1 MGRLQTFWRS
11 RPVQIGLGAIGVI
24 ALIVSA
30 IFLVRLFNPTAE
42 APAASF
48 GGVFTGTT
56 EGDTGEID
64 EESFPSEW
72 LASVGDIVYA
82 ANGDAY
88 FTNQDLNQIF
98 ILREGKAEPFAG
110 TGEAGYRDGP
120 KEQAK
125 FTSPTALALDNS
137 GNLYVTDRGNH
148 RVRVVNIASG
158 TVITLAGAG
167 EAEWAPGAFLDGSRD
182 TARFNNPNGIA
193 IAPSGN
199 VYVADT
205 GNNAIRLITAD
216 SVLTVGGQPEPGY
229 ADGDRSDALFN
240 EPRGMDFLNST
251 TLLIADSGNNR
262 IRALDIETGETS
274 TYAGNG
280 RNAIIDGPK
289 LNAAFQNPTDVEVAA
304 NRSVFV
310 TDMLNHVI
318 RVIALDE
325 RAYTLAGTGVAGF
338 KDGPLSQAQFN
349 YPTAIAES
357 TQGALL
363 VVDMGNKTVRQLR

>member
-1 MGRLQTFWRS
+1 MGRLQAFWRS
-11 RPVQIGLGAIGVI
+11 RPVQISIGAAGVI

-30 IFLVRLFNPTAE
+30 IFLVRLFNPTVE
-42 APAASF
+42 SPAASF
-48 GGVFTGTT
+48 EGVFSGTT
-56 EGDTGEID
+56 NAEADEID
-64 EESFPSEW
+64 ENSFPSDW

-98 ILREGKAEPFAG
+98 LLRDGTAEVFAG
-110 TGEAGYRDGP
+110 TGEAGYRDGSR
-120 KEQAK
+120 EQAK
-125 FTSPTALALDNS
+125 FTSPTALALDGS

-148 RVRVVNIASG
+148 RIRVINIASG
-158 TVITLAGAG
+158 TVITLAGGG
-167 EAEWAPGAFLDGSRD
+167 EIEWAPGALLDGTRAN
-182 TARFNNPNGIA
+182 ARFNNPNGIA

-216 SVLTVGGQPEPGY
+216 SVVTVGGQTEAGF
-229 ADGDRSDALFN
+229 ADGSGSDALFN
-240 EPRGMDFLNST
+240 EPRGLDFLNET

-262 IRALDIETGETS
+262 IRALNLQTGEFT
-274 TYAGNG
+274 TFAGNG
-280 RNAIIDGPK
+280 RNSIADGPK
-289 LNAAFQNPTDVEVAA
+289 LSASFQNPTDVEVAV
-304 NRSVFV
+304 NRSVFI

-363 VVDMGNKTVRQLR
+363 VVDTGNKTVRQLR